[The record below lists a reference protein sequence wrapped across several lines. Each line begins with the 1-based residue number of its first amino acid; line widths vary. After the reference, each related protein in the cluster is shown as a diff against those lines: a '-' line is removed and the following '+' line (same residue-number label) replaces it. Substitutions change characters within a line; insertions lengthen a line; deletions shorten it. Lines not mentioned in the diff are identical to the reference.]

1 MFSFTCTWDS
11 DIKFSIRYLFSR
23 AWEDFRTCCRE
34 PSCHPIKVSRII
46 LRFTDPWRNFY
57 VSLFGFYFNGIFII
71 WIGVGQS
78 RYVWRLL
85 QSQHAISTRCSTG
98 VSFPPEQFGVSVTR
112 GWRQHTW
119 CLHLVYNV
127 QTFCERSFINVD
139 QKSGV
144 HTVTF
149 GEINHPQNPPN
160 VVKFSRWQ
168 LQLTVLWRHKLFP
181 SLTHSSH
188 TVLYGTQSSA
198 PPAAGTCLF
207 CGPFYFW

>member
-1 MFSFTCTWDS
+1 MPRPHLSFIAERCDDPNHMTVLSYFLFSLIIITRCVISSFMFSFTCTWDS

-34 PSCHPIKVSRII
+34 PSCHPIKVTRII

-98 VSFPPEQFGVSVTR
+98 VSFPQNSSGSQWHGGDDSIRDVCI
-112 GWRQHTW
+112 W
-119 CLHLVYNV
+119 CTTYKR
-127 QTFCERSFINVD
+127 F
-139 QKSGV
+139 
-144 HTVTF
+144 
-149 GEINHPQNPPN
+149 
-160 VVKFSRWQ
+160 VKDLLSM
-168 LQLTVLWRHKLFP
+168 
-181 SLTHSSH
+181 
-188 TVLYGTQSSA
+188 
-198 PPAAGTCLF
+198 
-207 CGPFYFW
+207 

>member
-1 MFSFTCTWDS
+1 M
-11 DIKFSIRYLFSR
+11 
-23 AWEDFRTCCRE
+23 
-34 PSCHPIKVSRII
+34 
-46 LRFTDPWRNFY
+46 
-57 VSLFGFYFNGIFII
+57 
-71 WIGVGQS
+71 
-78 RYVWRLL
+78 
-85 QSQHAISTRCSTG
+85 
-98 VSFPPEQFGVSVTR
+98 TR

-149 GEINHPQNPPN
+149 GEISHPQNPPN

-181 SLTHSSH
+181 SLTHSSQQYYMGPSLQH
-188 TVLYGTQSSA
+188 PLQRALAFFADLSIFDRQLVFGLTVLQKSQTFLSLQLPIFPSELDMLSICILKSFMISSIFIIS
-198 PPAAGTCLF
+198 C
-207 CGPFYFW
+207 

>member
-1 MFSFTCTWDS
+1 MYFRLNSFPFYSSSCLEYKIAIPVFSFTISRANNARITIDWIRVPRPHLSFIAERCDDPNHVTVLSYFLFSLIIITRCVISSFMFSFTCTWDS

-34 PSCHPIKVSRII
+34 PSCHPIKVTRII

-98 VSFPPEQFGVSVTR
+98 VSFPQNS
-112 GWRQHTW
+112 
-119 CLHLVYNV
+119 
-127 QTFCERSFINVD
+127 
-139 QKSGV
+139 SG
-144 HTVTF
+144 
-149 GEINHPQNPPN
+149 
-160 VVKFSRWQ
+160 S
-168 LQLTVLWRHKLFP
+168 
-181 SLTHSSH
+181 
-188 TVLYGTQSSA
+188 
-198 PPAAGTCLF
+198 
-207 CGPFYFW
+207 